1 MFSRINFPNSLRSAF
16 IAAILFSIPVFCY
29 LKDTSYESNWLIYLG
44 SFLFFIV
51 IVLHTI
57 FFNKV
62 RGENANTI
70 TMVFASHFV
79 TILGV
84 ILSCLFVFI
93 LLSLMVPGY
102 LGDGMVGKSTPD
114 APANEIRDKTNG
126 LSFRIFMGASLI
138 NFIFGSFVGIVYPF
152 SVKRNQTKDTG
163 EPFPLKDNE
172 PE

>member
-1 MFSRINFPNSLRSAF
+1 MFRRINFPNSLRSAF
-16 IAAILFSIPVFCY
+16 IAAFLFAIPVFFY
-29 LKDTSYESNWLIYLG
+29 LKDTTYESNWLIYLG
-44 SFLFFIV
+44 SFFFFLV

-84 ILSCLFVFI
+84 VLSCLFVFI
-93 LLSLMVPGY
+93 LLSIMVPGY
-102 LGDGMVGKSTPD
+102 LGTGLVGRATPD
-114 APANEIRDKTNG
+114 LPANEIRDKTNG
-126 LSFRIFMGASLI
+126 LSFRIFMGASLV
-138 NFIFGSFVGIVYPF
+138 NFIFGSFVAILYPF
-152 SVKRNQTKDTG
+152 SVRKNQTKDSG
-163 EPFPLKDNE
+163 DPFPLNDEE